1 MLLEEKYSEIPNLSK
16 TAVKPLTT
24 GVIKSDIITDNI
36 DIKKNTGCLNSVGIV
51 ISNASAK
58 WKDIQACNTLEN
70 INLNII
76 PGRLVAII
84 GPVGAGKVYKI
95 IMNNYFYIYLNNCK
109 INDYRVHYYK

>member
-1 MLLEEKYSEIPNLSK
+1 MLLEEKDSKIPNLSK
-16 TAVKPLTT
+16 SAVKPLTI

-36 DIKKNTGCLNSVGIV
+36 DIKKNTECLNSFGIV

-58 WKDIQACNTLEN
+58 WTDIQACNTLEN

-84 GPVGAGKVYKI
+84 GPVGAGKVHKI
-95 IMNNYFYIYLNNCK
+95 IMNKLFYLP
-109 INDYRVHYYK
+109 

>member
-1 MLLEEKYSEIPNLSK
+1 MLLGEKDSEIPNLSK
-16 TAVKPLTT
+16 SAVKPLTI

-36 DIKKNTGCLNSVGIV
+36 DIKKNTGCLNSFGIV

-58 WKDIQACNTLEN
+58 WTDVQACNTLEN

-84 GPVGAGKVYKI
+84 GPVGAGKVHKI
-95 IMNNYFYIYLNNCK
+95 IMNKLFLFTLIIVK
-109 INDYRVHYYK
+109 